1 MLEIERL
8 GRFGLIAAVFSLCSC
23 IHFPGAEQKKS
34 ADAPAEAAYRLVKL
48 TKALNPAGVEKRVHC
63 VVEFVRV
70 EDGVLDLP
78 DRYHEWV
85 RVLAQ
90 DPGNPE
96 SRTSSIVVPEKDRK
110 LVSSL
115 KTGERVDLFASVV
128 SSQDGA
134 ELWEEGPPTLI
145 LRVDKIRRN
154 RKDASPAQDAPVENV
169 TYVNNRDPKAFLLL
183 ESGGAFTLRE
193 KGRELKGAYRREDG
207 GVVFILPGGKT
218 ASASLGE
225 DTLTDP
231 DGKEWILKEDNAQ
244 DF

>member
-1 MLEIERL
+1 MLEIEKAGRL
-8 GRFGLIAAVFSLCSC
+8 GFLVAIFALCSC
-23 IHFPGAEQKKS
+23 IHFPGAESKK
-34 ADAPAEAAYRLVKL
+34 PAGLPPEAAYRQVKL
-48 TKALNPAGVEKRVHC
+48 SKALNPAGVEKRVHC
-63 VVEFVRV
+63 VVEFIRL

-90 DPGNPE
+90 EPGDAE
-96 SRTSSIVVPEKDRK
+96 SRTSSIVVPSKDRK
-110 LVSSL
+110 LAESF
-115 KTGERVDLFASVV
+115 KRGELVDLFASVV
-128 SSQDGA
+128 SSQEGA

-154 RKDASPAQDAPVENV
+154 RKESSPPQTLPVESV
-169 TYVNNRDPKAFLLL
+169 TYVNNRDPKAFILL
-183 ESGGAFTLRE
+183 EPGGAFTLMER
-193 KGRELKGAYRREDG
+193 GREVKGTYRREDG
-207 GVVFILPGGKT
+207 GVVFVLPGGKT
-218 ASASLGE
+218 ATASLGE